1 MAGETQ
7 TYALTNLSGQG
18 CFVRGRTD
26 GLEALRQAVF
36 LLLQTEAGRWPVYSD
51 AYGVGLAELFGRPTA
66 YVIPEA
72 ERRLR
77 EALLHDERILSV
89 EDFAFKRQGGR
100 LAISFVVKSI
110 YGELALKTEAAI

>member
-1 MAGETQ
+1 MCAAERTGWRRC
-7 TYALTNLSGQG
+7 ARRFF
-18 CFVRGRTD
+18 CFC
-26 GLEALRQAVF
+26 
-36 LLLQTEAGRWPVYSD
+36 P
-51 AYGVGLAELFGRPTA
+51 PA

-110 YGELALKTEAAI
+110 YGELELKTEAAI